1 MTELTY
7 DENGLIPVVVQDW
20 KTNEVLMVAWANEEA
35 VGLMNTTGYT
45 HFWSRS
51 RKKLWKKGEESGHVQ
66 KIVSVQTDCDTD
78 TLLVKVRQTGDAC
91 HLNKPSCFDTVLE
104 GSPEKTMAIIPE
116 LARTIKDR
124 KENPSDESYTC
135 KLMKNKVQMCK
146 KVIEEAG
153 EFVLSVMDGDMK
165 SASEEL
171 ADLIYHVMVVVE
183 AEDIPLENTYEELS
197 ERRQ

>member
-35 VGLMNTTGYT
+35 VNLMNTTGYT

-51 RKKLWKKGEESGHVQ
+51 RKKLWKKGEESGHIQ

-78 TLLVKVRQTGDAC
+78 TLLVKVRQTGNAC
-91 HLNKPSCFDTVLE
+91 HLEKPSCFDAVLE
-104 GSPEKTMAIIPE
+104 GSPERTVAVISE

-124 KENPSDESYTC
+124 KENPSEESYTC
-135 KLMKNKVQMCK
+135 KLMNNKVQMCK
-146 KVIEEAG
+146 KVIEEIG
-153 EFVLSVMDGDMK
+153 R
-165 SASEEL
+165 ASCR
-171 ADLIYHVMVVVE
+171 
-183 AEDIPLENTYEELS
+183 
-197 ERRQ
+197 ERV